1 MLQPPRLIRWILF
14 VSLWLLV
21 AMAGLRGV
29 IFWIFAASG
38 TPFAD
43 VLDAFVLGFRFD
55 LRVVAALAL
64 VVLAFG
70 SWRGLSPFRS
80 IRAERVWVGFWAT
93 AVAGLSLVY
102 TADFLHFRYL
112 NQRLNATV
120 LGFLEDAGISLG
132 MAWQSYPLVRLALL
146 VIGATA
152 AGAWVARRTLRGVA
166 EKAEP
171 CGRWKR
177 AGWWAGFTTV
187 CLISLYGRVGQY
199 PLRWSDAFDLRSDF
213 SANLALNPVQSFF
226 SSLSFRGSKFEVEK
240 VRQHYGRMASYLGVV
255 QPDADRL
262 SFDRVVEA
270 KPSGTPPNVV
280 LVICESFSAYKS
292 SMWGNPL
299 DTTPFFKELCA
310 QGIFFDNCFTPH
322 FGTARGIWSTVT
334 GIPDV
339 EPVKTASRNPTL
351 VDQHT
356 LIEEFKGYEKYYFLG
371 GSSSWAN
378 IRGLLSNNI
387 KGLRLYEE
395 GSYRSP
401 RVDVWGISDKNL
413 FLEANEIL
421 QAEKRPFFAVIQTA
435 GNHRP
440 YTIAEE
446 DLVEFKR
453 QDVPLETLRK
463 NGFESLEEF
472 NAFRYTDYSFR
483 KFIEA
488 ARSSDYFDN
497 TIFVFIGD
505 HGIGGNAGDSFPSA
519 WTQQGLTAFHVPLLF
534 YAPKLLPAQR
544 ISSVASMVDLMPT
557 LAPLA
562 GVAHR
567 NRTLG
572 RDLLSQQ
579 ARDGGRSNVA
589 FVIDHNN
596 KTVGAISGG
605 HYLYR
610 RVDEEKVQWV
620 WADFR
625 RAQPA
630 SDNPQPKADQAALI
644 EAFFETSRYFLFN
657 NRKPART
664 P

>member
-1 MLQPPRLIRWILF
+1 MLQPPRLIRWILL
-14 VSLWLLV
+14 VSLYLLV
-21 AMAGLRGV
+21 AMGTLRAL
-29 IFWIFAASG
+29 IFWVFAANG
-38 TPFAD
+38 TRFTE
-43 VLDAFVLGFRFD
+43 VWDAFLLGLRFD
-55 LRVVAALAL
+55 LRVVATLAL
-64 VVLAFG
+64 FVLALG
-70 SWRGLSPFRS
+70 SWRVLSPFRS
-80 IRAERVWVGFWAT
+80 ERLARIWVGFWAA
-93 AVAGLSLVY
+93 AVAGLGFVY

-120 LGFLEDAGISLG
+120 LGFLEDAGISFG
-132 MAWQSYPLVRLALL
+132 MAWQSYPLVRLTLL
-146 VIGATA
+146 VLLNTA
-152 AGAWVARRTLRGVA
+152 LGAWVARRTLRGVA
-166 EKAEP
+166 EKTEP
-171 CGRWKR
+171 TGRWRR
-177 AGWWAGFTTV
+177 AGWWTASTV
-187 CLISLYGRVGQY
+187 ACVISLYGRLGQY

-213 SANLALNPVQSFF
+213 SANLALNPVQSFL
-226 SSLSFRGSKFEVEK
+226 SSLSFRGSKFEIEK
-240 VRQHYGRMASYLGVV
+240 VRQHYARMAAYLGVA
-255 QPDADRL
+255 QPDAERL
-262 SFDRVVEA
+262 NFDRIVEA
-270 KPSGTPPNVV
+270 KPRRTPPNVV

-299 DTTPFFKELCA
+299 DTTPFFNELCA

-351 VDQHT
+351 VDQHS

-421 QAEKRPFFAVIQTA
+421 KAEKQPFFAVIQTA

-463 NGFESLEEF
+463 NGFESVEEF

-488 ARSSDYFDN
+488 ARSADYFDN
-497 TIFVFIGD
+497 TLFVFIGD
-505 HGIGGNAGDSFPSA
+505 HGIGGNAGESFPEA

-572 RDLLSQQ
+572 RDLLKQQ
-579 ARDGGRSNVA
+579 TRDGGRSNVA

-596 KTVGAISGG
+596 KTVGAIADG

-610 RVDEEKVQWV
+610 RVGEEEVQCV

-630 SDNPQPKADQAALI
+630 IDNPPSKGDQAALI
-644 EAFFETSRYFLFN
+644 EAFFETSRYLLFN
-657 NRKPART
+657 NRKPTLA